1 MQIQQRVVGGVTI
14 LDLRGRMV
22 LGDGDGLLRAKI
34 KNLVQQRHRKLV
46 LNLGG
51 VMSLDSTGLSEIIV
65 AYTTLCRHRGK
76 VKLMNV
82 PNRVRRLL
90 VVSQVLA
97 VFEVFESECEAVHSF
112 SGSSECPPEYWAG
125 RRDLAAELNP
135 TG

>member
-1 MQIQQRVVGGVTI
+1 MQIQQRVVGGVII
-14 LDLRGRMV
+14 LDLWGRMV
-22 LGDGDGLLRAKI
+22 LGDGAGLLRAKI

-51 VMSLDSTGLSEIIV
+51 VVSLDSTGLSEIIV

-90 VVSQVLA
+90 VVSQLLA
-97 VFEVFESECEAVHSF
+97 VFEVFDSESEAVQSF
-112 SGSSECPPEYWAG
+112 SASSECPPEYWAG